1 MNNKKKR
8 KSINPLMMF
17 FDILHQTRT
26 YKLLV
31 GYIILVFIMGLLIM
45 ITDENIN
52 DYGDALWYCYAVLS
66 TVGFGDVIVTGT
78 LPRILSVILTVYSVI
93 VIAIITGAIVN
104 LSTMINEISMQETV
118 ENFVNELEHLQDL
131 DREELSNLSKRVADF
146 RKRLQE

>member
-1 MNNKKKR
+1 
-8 KSINPLMMF
+8 MMF
-17 FDILHQTRT
+17 IDILHQTRT

-104 LSTMINEISMQETV
+104 LYTMINEISMQETV